1 MLLTNLSDI
10 ISWICR
16 IYFITWLII
25 LIKNN
30 ELRKKFFLNIKYF
43 IYSSAYT
50 VLEKATKQ
58 VIRVMVFGMQTQKNN
73 S

>member
-58 VIRVMVFGMQTQKNN
+58 VIRVVVFGMQTQKNN